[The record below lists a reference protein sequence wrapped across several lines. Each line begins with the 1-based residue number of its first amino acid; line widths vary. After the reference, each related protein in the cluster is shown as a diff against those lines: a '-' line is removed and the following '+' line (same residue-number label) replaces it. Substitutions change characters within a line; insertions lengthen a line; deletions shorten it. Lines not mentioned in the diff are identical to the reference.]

1 MFVCVEYYSHAK
13 NLLRQISLHYTLDLL
28 TITKNSPLNLLIDY
42 WLLRLIIFPLLTCLL
57 TLIRSFYYSLQWP
70 LTKSIEHLLQTEITY
85 VRLMTLELWTKIIN
99 YSIIVGSR
107 RFPSKGVEIL
117 TIVMNNLLLI
127 IDYFTSMWV
136 FNFKS
141 RFWLCSV
148 AANIQLKC
156 YIHLWIS
163 KNLSFFAYI
172 HIVCTDI
179 LKYSSK
185 IWFDWSGWSGK

>member
-57 TLIRSFYYSLQWP
+57 TLIRSFYYSPQWP

-107 RFPSKGVEIL
+107 RFPSKGVEVL
-117 TIVMNNLLLI
+117 TIVRNNLLLI

-136 FNFKS
+136 FNFNCS
-141 RFWLCSV
+141 FNERFTNFKL
-148 AANIQLKC
+148 NIEAHF
-156 YIHLWIS
+156 Y
-163 KNLSFFAYI
+163 A
-172 HIVCTDI
+172 
-179 LKYSSK
+179 
-185 IWFDWSGWSGK
+185 